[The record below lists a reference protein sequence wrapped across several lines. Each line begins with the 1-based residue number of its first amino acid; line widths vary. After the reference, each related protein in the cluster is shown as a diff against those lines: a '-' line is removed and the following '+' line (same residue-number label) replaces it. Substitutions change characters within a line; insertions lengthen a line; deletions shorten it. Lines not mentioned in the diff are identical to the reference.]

1 MDGKLEILT
10 GLGVDGLGNPG
21 RMGGSEH
28 KNSSSGVF
36 FIFKLDWYILTT
48 WKKNFAMESLVV
60 FQFIVFLPHIL

>member
-10 GLGVDGLGNPG
+10 GPGVDDLGSPG
-21 RMGGSEH
+21 RRGGSEH

-36 FIFKLDWYILTT
+36 FNFKLDWYILTT

-60 FQFIVFLPHIL
+60 FQFIAFLPHML